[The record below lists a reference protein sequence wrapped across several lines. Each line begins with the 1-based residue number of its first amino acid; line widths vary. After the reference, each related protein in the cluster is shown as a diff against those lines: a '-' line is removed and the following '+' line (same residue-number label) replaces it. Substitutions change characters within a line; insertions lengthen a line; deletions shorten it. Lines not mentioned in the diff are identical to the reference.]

1 MPIPTEAD
9 WGDYQGDLDQ
19 AYAHKLFAGRSNQEM
34 IPHFRRNVIERTD
47 ELRWMPELP
56 FRYYMLGFRDFLI
69 AGKFDPFW
77 ASDAASCFR
86 GLVLEK
92 LEKQPSYILQ
102 IMPELLPAVR
112 YVAMNQSLF
121 EASENVYGS
130 FPGKVRR
137 VEDLYETLGRSY

>member
-9 WGDYQGDLDQ
+9 WGDYQGDLDR

-56 FRYYMLGFRDFLI
+56 FRYYMLGFRDFVM
-69 AGKFDPFW
+69 AGKFDPLW
-77 ASDAASCFR
+77 ASDAASCFV

-92 LEKQPSYILQ
+92 LEKQPRHILQ

-130 FPGKVRR
+130 FPEKLRR
-137 VEDLYETLGRSY
+137 IEGLYETLSRLD